1 METASLPIRTVRAE
15 PPGWGSRLA
24 EAVALPSVAAR
35 HRALLGAFVRRDI
48 QSRFQ
53 GSILGRLWPL
63 LHSALLFGLYYLVFA
78 SIIPMRYEPLGLQGA
93 RLPPWLFL
101 GVILWGAFAATVQ
114 RSTGVIVD
122 NGNLV
127 KMSAFPSE
135 LLPLSVSLAEGVVFG
150 LGFGIYAAAHLA
162 LGLPVPAKVLLLPLL
177 LAGLYAFALGLSF
190 LASAAYVFVRDTT
203 NLVGVLLLFWMF
215 LTPIF
220 WPYYLLDGLPPAPAA
235 ALRNNPMLH
244 AIEGARN
251 LCGLYDTAA
260 LPPPLP
266 WGSIGIVLGSGA
278 LVLLLG
284 YATFLGARRRFVDE
298 I

>member
-24 EAVALPSVAAR
+24 QAVALPSVAAR

-63 LHSALLFGLYYLVFA
+63 LHPAFLFGLYYLVFV
-78 SIIPMRYEPLGLQGA
+78 SIIPMRFEAAGLTGNQT
-93 RLPPWLFL
+93 PPWLFL
-101 GVILWGAFAATVQ
+101 GVVLWGAFAATVQ
-114 RSTGVIVD
+114 RSTAVIVD

-127 KMSAFPSE
+127 KMAAFPSE
-135 LLPLSVSLAEGVVFG
+135 LLPLSVSLAEGVVFA

-162 LGLPVPAKVLLLPLL
+162 LGLAVPAKVLLLPVL
-177 LAGLYAFALGLSF
+177 LAGLYAFSLGLAF
-190 LASAAYVFVRDTT
+190 LASAAYVFVRDTA
-203 NLVGVLLLFWMF
+203 NLVSVLLLFWMF

-220 WPYYLLDGLPPAPAA
+220 WLSYLIDGVPPTLAA
-235 ALRNNPMLH
+235 ILRNNPMFH
-244 AIEGARN
+244 VIEGARN
-251 LCGLYDTAA
+251 LCGLYDAA
-260 LPPPLP
+260 PLPPPLP
-266 WGSIGIVLGSGA
+266 WGSIGLVLGSGA

-284 YATFLGARRRFVDE
+284 YAAFLGARRRFVDE